1 MLAGIRRPAHP
12 AQAPFGRSE
21 EACLPLNLVVPRSCI
36 PSGLLSV
43 SLSNSPG
50 ISRLENKEETMRTLT
65 LLAAT
70 AAIGAVSAPAAA
82 QYYPAPTYPQQ
93 QNPYP
98 GQTYPAPGYQ
108 QQGYGY
114 PQQQQQGGIA
124 GVIGQLLGN
133 RYAVNDRTAITQ
145 CASAA
150 QAQVAQQYGGGYGNR
165 YGQYN
170 QNNQGYAA
178 SRVTAITQVER
189 RNRGLRVSGLIA
201 SGQAY
206 NGRNGYNQQN
216 GGADLSFRCNVD
228 YNGAVTNL
236 RVTRLARR

>member
-1 MLAGIRRPAHP
+1 
-12 AQAPFGRSE
+12 
-21 EACLPLNLVVPRSCI
+21 
-36 PSGLLSV
+36 
-43 SLSNSPG
+43 
-50 ISRLENKEETMRTLT
+50 MRTLT
-65 LLAAT
+65 ILAA
-70 AAIGAVSAPAAA
+70 AATIGAVAAPAAA

-93 QNPYP
+93 QYPYP
-98 GQTYPAPGYQ
+98 GQTYPAPGYPQ
-108 QQGYGY
+108 QPGYGY
-114 PQQQQQGGIA
+114 PQQQPGYGYPQQQGGIA

-150 QAQVAQQYGGGYGNR
+150 QAQVAQQYGGYGNR

-170 QNNQGYAA
+170 GYNQNYNRGYNQGYGQ

-189 RNRGLRVSGLIA
+189 RNRGLRVTGLIA

-206 NGRNGYNQQN
+206 TGGGYNQQY

-236 RVTRLARR
+236 RLNRLARRY

>member
-1 MLAGIRRPAHP
+1 M
-12 AQAPFGRSE
+12 RS
-21 EACLPLNLVVPRSCI
+21 
-36 PSGLLSV
+36 
-43 SLSNSPG
+43 
-50 ISRLENKEETMRTLT
+50 LT
-65 LLAAT
+65 LLAA
-70 AAIGAVSAPAAA
+70 AATIGAVAAPAAA

-93 QNPYP
+93 QYPYP
-98 GQTYPAPGYQ
+98 GQAYPAPGYPQ
-108 QQGYGY
+108 QPGYGY
-114 PQQQQQGGIA
+114 PPQQGGLS

-165 YGQYN
+165 PYN
-170 QNNQGYAA
+170 GYNQGYNQGYGQ

-189 RNRGLRVSGLIA
+189 RNRGLRVTGLIA

-206 NGRNGYNQQN
+206 GGGYNQQY

-236 RVTRLARR
+236 RVNRLARRY